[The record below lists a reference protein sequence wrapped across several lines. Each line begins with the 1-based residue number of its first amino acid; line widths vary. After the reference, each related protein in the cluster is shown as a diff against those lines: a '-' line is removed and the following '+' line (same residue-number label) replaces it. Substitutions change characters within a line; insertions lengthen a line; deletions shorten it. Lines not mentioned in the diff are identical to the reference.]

1 MSGSI
6 ISSAAYF
13 LWRITTFPEI
23 GNLDA
28 TLIGVSI
35 TCACFL
41 CGYGIL
47 SGKGNP
53 IESSLL
59 VFTFGGTEE
68 KLQLSTLSKKLTGV
82 SFRILCS
89 ASIKCTDPPLPPSE

>member
-59 VFTFGGTEE
+59 VFTFLGDRREAAALDFIE
-68 KLQLSTLSKKLTGV
+68 KAD
-82 SFRILCS
+82 RR
-89 ASIKCTDPPLPPSE
+89 